1 MRWPAIAIGSG
12 GTREIFAIV
21 KTLFPYLRRYR
32 RTLIVALLASFGFVL
47 AELLKPWPIKVV
59 LDYVL
64 SLGGEHHKSH
74 LPFALP
80 AIFEGAHGRGPLLLA
95 ACVSLVVIS
104 IVGGLCGYARIIL
117 LATVGQKVMA
127 RLRQDLHDRLLGL
140 SLDYHDQSSSGD
152 LLVRLTGDVAAMKE
166 LLVEGLVEVVQ
177 QGLLIIAMIT
187 VMAFLSPSLTVITIL
202 VLPALA
208 FVLSHFSLAI
218 RRAAQKQRKKE
229 GQIAAAVGES
239 LTSIAVIQ
247 AYTLEPIAS
256 ERFSRSNRKSTKA
269 GLAATRLETK
279 MSRMTEVVVA
289 ISSALIVG
297 LGARAVTTGQMSPG
311 DLIVFV
317 SSVRSLYKP
326 LRQLVARGAKLAKAS
341 ACGERILEVLHA
353 KPAIESAPG
362 AQPAPRFAGE
372 ITLDHVFF
380 SYGHETP
387 VLHDLNVRLAPGTVT
402 ALVGENG
409 AGKSSLASLIP
420 RLRDPTAGRVLIDG
434 QDIRELELTSLRN
447 QIGLVFQKALLFDG
461 TIEENIRLGRPDAG
475 AGEVLEVAER
485 AGVLEFTNRLDHG
498 LNTRVGESGDKL
510 SGGQRQRVA
519 LARAL
524 LRNPPILILD
534 EPATALDPRAESLV
548 TRHLL
553 HELKGKTVLLI
564 THRLEALE
572 EVDEILVLEKGKI
585 VERGRL
591 PALKKQPG
599 PFAEFLKHR
608 QGAATTLLLEDGRS

>member
-1 MRWPAIAIGSG
+1 MKWPPIAIGSG
-12 GTREIFAIV
+12 GMREIFAIV
-21 KTLFPYLRRYR
+21 KTLLPYLRRYR
-32 RTLIVALLASFGFVL
+32 TTLIIALLASCGFVI
-47 AELLKPWPIKVV
+47 AELLKPWPIKIV

-64 SLGGEHHKSH
+64 SLGGEHHKSR
-74 LPFALP
+74 LPFVLP
-80 AIFEGAHGRGPLLLA
+80 AMFRGEHGRMPLLLL
-95 ACVSLVVIS
+95 ACGSLVVIS
-104 IVGGLCGYARIIL
+104 ILGGLCGYARIIL

-127 RLRQDLHDRLLGL
+127 RLRQDLHDHLLGL

-177 QGLLIIAMIT
+177 QGILIVALIA
-187 VMAFLSPSLTVITIL
+187 VMAFLSPSLTVITVL
-202 VLPALA
+202 LLPALA
-208 FVLSHFSLAI
+208 FVLSHFSLEI
-218 RRAAQKQRKKE
+218 RKAAQRQRKKE

-247 AYTLEPIAS
+247 AYTLEPVAS
-256 ERFSRSNRKSTKA
+256 ERFGRSNRKSTKA

-289 ISSALIVG
+289 ISSAVIIG
-297 LGARAVTTGQMSPG
+297 LGARAVTTGQMSAG

-317 SSVRSLYKP
+317 SYVRSLYKP
-326 LRQLVARGAKLAKAS
+326 LRQVVARGAKLAKAS
-341 ACGERILEVLHA
+341 ACGERILEVLRS
-353 KPAIESAPG
+353 KPAIASAPG
-362 AQPAPRFAGE
+362 ARPAPRFAGE

-380 SYGHETP
+380 AYGEGTP

-434 QDIRELELTSLRN
+434 QDIRELELTSLRS

-461 TIEENIRLGRPDAG
+461 TIEENILLGRPNANSR
-475 AGEVLEVAER
+475 EVLDAAER
-485 AGVLEFTNRLDHG
+485 AGVLEFIHRLDHG
-498 LNTRVGESGDKL
+498 LNTRVGEGGDKL

-524 LRNPPILILD
+524 LRDPPILILD
-534 EPATALDPRAESLV
+534 EPAAALDPRAESVV

-553 HELKGKTVLLI
+553 YELKGKTVLLI
-564 THRLEALE
+564 THRLETLE
-572 EVDEILVLEKGKI
+572 HVDEILVLEKGKI
-585 VERGRL
+585 VERGGL
-591 PALKKQPG
+591 HALKKQPG

-608 QGAATTLLLEDGRS
+608 QGATTLLVEDGRP